1 MEAHDRPEHE
11 RIKALLGLRQKQEE
25 IVGAASN
32 LWGSI
37 NEELGAKILE
47 QFQLENR
54 IQSYVLACRGSRMD
68 SNGVDAVL
76 HLYDQSFMPLNFKS
90 SKKGKEHH
98 EEVYGR
104 RIPSLVVNQG
114 VDPELARA
122 RYELG
127 RLIDTWYGNYAFE
140 NSQLIP
146 CFRLYAKSAEL
157 LRLREEVTLNLD
169 AIQATGGALYE
180 GEGAAIRISSIL
192 SVVPKRR
199 EHGYVA
205 ASILLANGPFMAF
218 EFYRGAR
225 ILAWAGKKNTTL
237 IVLPETT
244 PTEDFR
250 EVILAGIRKTKRT

>member
-1 MEAHDRPEHE
+1 MEAQRPHHE
-11 RIKALLGLRQKQEE
+11 RIKALLRLRQKQEE

-37 NEELGAKILE
+37 NEELGAKLLGE
-47 QFQLENR
+47 FQLENR
-54 IQSYVLACRGSRMD
+54 IQSYVLACRGSRLD

-76 HLYDQSFMPLNFKS
+76 HLCDQSFMPLNFKS
-90 SKKGKEHH
+90 SKRGKERH

-104 RIPSLVVNQG
+104 RIPSLVINRG
-114 VDPELARA
+114 MDPELAGA

-127 RLIDTWYGNYAFE
+127 RLIDTWYGNYSFE

-146 CFRLYAKSAEL
+146 CFRLRAKSVEL
-157 LRLREEVTLNLD
+157 LRLKEEVILHLAT
-169 AIQATGGALYE
+169 IQATGGALGESE
-180 GEGAAIRISSIL
+180 GETIRISSVL
-192 SVVPKRR
+192 SVVSKRR
-199 EHGYVA
+199 ECGYVA
-205 ASILLANGPFMAF
+205 ASILLANGPFVAF

-225 ILAWAGKKNTTL
+225 LLAWAGKRNTAL

-250 EVILAGIRKTKRT
+250 QAVLAGIRKTKKM